1 MPLSPIISSTRL
13 PKHKV
18 IRPKDLAIGT
28 GPHTVHG
35 TRLKI
40 HKHSTRDKSPTRSL
54 IVVNIDTLQLKVRGS
69 NVFSSGINSMLIANN
84 LPELGTDLVPALSSL
99 NVKDF
104 PHFLYY
110 ISAENKKRIKGAA

>member
-1 MPLSPIISSTRL
+1 
-13 PKHKV
+13 
-18 IRPKDLAIGT
+18 
-28 GPHTVHG
+28 
-35 TRLKI
+35 
-40 HKHSTRDKSPTRSL
+40 
-54 IVVNIDTLQLKVRGS
+54 
-69 NVFSSGINSMLIANN
+69 MLIANN